1 MAKDGESTRGTGWD
15 EAVGKS
21 WLAGGT
27 HENEYEKPWR
37 LAAAVASLECPPEP
51 LVLDVASGPGGF
63 LAAAL
68 EVIPG
73 SVGIWLDSLETMEAQ
88 ARSQLKGFGDRVAFR
103 RGDLLDLGAA
113 AEPDSVRLV
122 SVSRATHHLDSDQL
136 AEFYKQAAQVI
147 QEGGW
152 LANLDQAVLPEPWAS
167 RLASARRR
175 ASSEPRAPRD
185 PGHPPALPHSLEE
198 HIDLASSAGFVELT
212 PVWRYCQHVLLMGR
226 KP

>member
-1 MAKDGESTRGTGWD
+1 MSGTGWD

-21 WLAGGT
+21 WLAGGAN
-27 HENEYEKPWR
+27 ENEYEKPWR
-37 LAAAVASLECPPEP
+37 LAAAVAALDSPSEP

-68 EVIPG
+68 EGIPG
-73 SVGIWLDSLETMEAQ
+73 ARGIWLDSLETMEAE
-88 ARSQLKGFGDRVAFR
+88 ARSQLERFGDRVVFR

-113 AEPDSVRLV
+113 AEANTVRLV
-122 SVSRATHHLDSDQL
+122 SVSRATHHLNSDQL
-136 AEFYKQAAQVI
+136 ADFYKHAADVL

-167 RLASARRR
+167 RLASARRQASAVRR
-175 ASSEPRAPRD
+175 ALRD
-185 PGHPPALPHSLEE
+185 PGHPPAIPHTLDE
-198 HIDLASSAGFVELT
+198 HIELASSAGFVELM

>member
-1 MAKDGESTRGTGWD
+1 MSSTAWD
-15 EAVGKS
+15 EAAGKS

-27 HENEYEKPWR
+27 NENEYEKPWR
-37 LAAAVASLECPPEP
+37 LAAGVAALDSPPEP

-73 SVGIWLDSLETMEAQ
+73 ARGIWLDSLETMEEQ
-88 ARSQLKGFGDRVAFR
+88 ARRQLKAFGDRVAFC
-103 RGDLLDLGAA
+103 RGDLLDLGGA
-113 AEPDSVRLV
+113 AEADSVRLV
-122 SVSRATHHLDSDQL
+122 SVSRATHHLDSDGL
-136 AEFYKQAAQVI
+136 AEFYKQAAQVT
-147 QEGGW
+147 QQGGW

-167 RLASARRR
+167 RLASARRL

-185 PGHPPALPHSLEE
+185 PGHPPAVPHSLEE
-198 HIDLASSAGFVELT
+198 HVELAGSAGFAELM
-212 PVWRYCQHVLLMGR
+212 PVWRYGQHVLLMGR